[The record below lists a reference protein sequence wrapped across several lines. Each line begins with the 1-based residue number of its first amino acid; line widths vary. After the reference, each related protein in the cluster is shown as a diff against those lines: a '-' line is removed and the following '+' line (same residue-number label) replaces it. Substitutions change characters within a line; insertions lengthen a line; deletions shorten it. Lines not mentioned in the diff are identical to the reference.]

1 MDPADYFLLGFG
13 ALRGHRL
20 RSFLSMLGIA
30 IGITAVILLTSIG
43 EGTRRYLIAEF
54 TQFGTNVL
62 AINPGKTETGG
73 LPGVLGGTTHK
84 LTLDDADGIERL
96 SGVEK
101 VVPLVMGQA
110 RVEGDGRGRS
120 VFIYGATSDVP
131 AVWKF
136 EVGQGSFLP
145 PGDPR
150 RGSMVAVL
158 GPKLKRELF
167 RDENALGRFVR
178 VASFRLRVIGVMA
191 PKGRILGIDI
201 DDSVYVP
208 VATAMQMFNLDEL
221 LEIDVLFSHE
231 GLVAGV
237 VERVRKLL
245 TERHAGKE
253 DFTITTQT
261 AMLDVFD
268 KVMKVITASV
278 GAIAGISLLVGAIG
292 ILTMMWIAVNERV
305 HEIGLM
311 RALGATDA
319 QVQRLFLL
327 EAVILTVAGGTVGI
341 LAGIVIARVLKFV
354 VPGMPVYTPFYYIVA
369 ALLVSVIT
377 GLLSGVVPAR
387 RAALLNPVDA
397 LRDVG

>member
-1 MDPADYFLLGFG
+1 MDPADYLRIGLG

-54 TQFGTNVL
+54 TQFGTNML
-62 AINPGKTETGG
+62 AINPGKTETVG

-84 LTLDDADGIERL
+84 LTLDDSEALFRL

-101 VVPLVMGQA
+101 VVPLAMGQA
-110 RVEGDGRGRS
+110 RVEGNGRGRS

-131 AVWKF
+131 EVWKF
-136 EVGQGSFLP
+136 GIGQGSFLP

-150 RGSMVAVL
+150 RGSMTAVL
-158 GPKLKRELF
+158 GPTLKRELF
-167 RDENALGRFVR
+167 GDENALGEFVR
-178 VASFRLRVIGVMA
+178 VAGFRLRVIGVMV
-191 PKGRILGIDI
+191 PKGRILGFDI
-201 DDSVYVP
+201 DDSAYVP

-221 LEIDVLFSHE
+221 QEIDVLFSHE
-231 GLVAGV
+231 GLTQGL
-237 VERVRKLL
+237 VERITRLL
-245 TERHAGKE
+245 SDRHGGKE

-268 KVMKVITASV
+268 NVMKVITASV
-278 GAIAGISLLVGAIG
+278 GGIAGISLLVGAIG
-292 ILTMMWIAVNERV
+292 ILTMMWIVVNERV

-311 RALGATDA
+311 RALGATGE

-327 EAVILTVAGGTVGI
+327 EAMILTVVGGVFGI
-341 LAGIVIARVLKFV
+341 LAGLAIARILSYA
-354 VPGMPVYTPFYYIVA
+354 VPGLPVYTPVQYILA
-369 ALLVSVIT
+369 ALVVSAIT
-377 GLLSGVVPAR
+377 GLLSGVLPAR
-387 RAALLNPVDA
+387 RAASLHPVEA
-397 LRDVG
+397 LREE